1 MDQLQQQWDRFTQ
14 WWVDLHFTT
23 TQRRTLGAIAG
34 VLIALS
40 LFVVFSGK
48 SEEVVAEPITPTQMV
63 APALIIDV
71 TGEVVSPGVYE
82 LPAGSRVIDAIKAA
96 GGARPKAA
104 LSDLNLARVIKDGEQ
119 VYVYPPSR
127 NGGSARSSVRNA
139 PTRSSGPIVLNR
151 ASAKELEALGIPIEL
166 SVREVKDL
174 LRERGIVPGNNT
186 TLNNA
191 IACRKQPS
199 PDPLGNTITKKE
211 V

>member
-34 VLIALS
+34 ALIALS
-40 LFVVFSGK
+40 LFVVFIGK
-48 SEEVVAEPITPTQMV
+48 SEEVIAEPIAPTQMV

-104 LSDLNLARVIKDGEQ
+104 LSDLNLARIIKDGEQ
-119 VYVYPPSR
+119 IYVDPIYKAGASIR
-127 NGGSARSSVRNA
+127 AGSKAAVPR
-139 PTRSSGPIVLNR
+139 GPININR
-151 ASAKELEALGIPIEL
+151 ASASELDSLDGIGPVIAKRIIAYRTTNGAFLAIE
-166 SVREVKDL
+166 DL
-174 LRERGIVPGNNT
+174 LKVSGIGDAK
-186 TLNNA
+186 LA
-191 IACRKQPS
+191 QF
-199 PDPLGNTITKKE
+199 KE
-211 V
+211 KIRV

>member
-23 TQRRTLGAIAG
+23 IQRRTLGAIAA

-40 LFVVFSGK
+40 LFVVVSGK
-48 SEEVVAEPITPTQMV
+48 SEEVVVEAIVPTQMI

-119 VYVYPPSR
+119 IYVDPVYKAGASIR
-127 NGGSARSSVRNA
+127 AGSKAAA
-139 PTRSSGPIVLNR
+139 PRGPININR
-151 ASAKELEALGIPIEL
+151 ASTSELDSLDGIGPVIAKRIIAYRTLNGPFIAVE
-166 SVREVKDL
+166 DL
-174 LRERGIVPGNNT
+174 LKVSGIGD
-186 TLNNA
+186 A
-191 IACRKQPS
+191 KFAQF
-199 PDPLGNTITKKE
+199 KE
-211 V
+211 KIRV

>member
-1 MDQLQQQWDRFTQ
+1 MDQLQQQWDRLTQ

-23 TQRRTLGAIAG
+23 IQRRTLGAIAA

-40 LFVVFSGK
+40 LFVVASGK
-48 SEEVVAEPITPTQMV
+48 SEEVVVEAIVPTQMI

-119 VYVYPPSR
+119 IYVDPIYKADAPIR
-127 NGGSARSSVRNA
+127 AGSKAAA
-139 PTRSSGPIVLNR
+139 PRGPININR
-151 ASAKELEALGIPIEL
+151 ASTSELDSLDGIGPVIAKRIIAYRTINGPFIAVE
-166 SVREVKDL
+166 DL
-174 LRERGIVPGNNT
+174 LKVSGIGD
-186 TLNNA
+186 A
-191 IACRKQPS
+191 KFAQF
-199 PDPLGNTITKKE
+199 KE
-211 V
+211 KIRV

>member
-23 TQRRTLGAIAG
+23 IQRRTLGVIAAA
-34 VLIALS
+34 LIALS
-40 LFVVFSGK
+40 LFVVVSGK
-48 SEEVVAEPITPTQMV
+48 SEEVVVEAIVPTQMI

-119 VYVYPPSR
+119 IYVDPVYKA
-127 NGGSARSSVRNA
+127 GA
-139 PTRSSGPIVLNR
+139 PIR
-151 ASAKELEALGIPIEL
+151 
-166 SVREVKDL
+166 
-174 LRERGIVPGNNT
+174 
-186 TLNNA
+186 
-191 IACRKQPS
+191 
-199 PDPLGNTITKKE
+199 
-211 V
+211 